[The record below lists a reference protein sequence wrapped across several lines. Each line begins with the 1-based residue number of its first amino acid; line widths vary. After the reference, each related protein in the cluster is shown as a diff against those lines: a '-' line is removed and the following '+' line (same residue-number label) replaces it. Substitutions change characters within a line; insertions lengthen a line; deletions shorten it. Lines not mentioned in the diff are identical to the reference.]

1 MARAGELPER
11 AGLPDLR
18 YTVGFVSVRVGEL
31 ITLLERDGWELRRN
45 AGAHR
50 HYAHPRKPGL
60 VTLAGEPDARLSRK
74 AEASTLKQAGL
85 RKERL

>member
-1 MARAGELPER
+1 V
-11 AGLPDLR
+11 R
-18 YTVGFVSVRVGEL
+18 YTVGFVPVTVREL
-31 ITLLERDGWELRRN
+31 ITMLERDGWELRRT

-60 VTLAGEPDARLSRK
+60 VTLAGEPDARLSLK

-85 RKERL
+85 RKDRL